1 MHYCFQIATDAY
13 KWLQADPENVI
24 IVHCNSGKGR
34 TGTGICAILL
44 WCGYFN
50 DADEALKFF
59 GHRRFDDRKGKQ
71 GVS

>member
-1 MHYCFQIATDAY
+1 M
-13 KWLQADPENVI
+13 I

-44 WCGYFN
+44 MCGYFD

-59 GHRRFDDRKGKQ
+59 GHRRFDDRKGK
-71 GVS
+71 